1 MNSHFNYE
9 ISNNI
14 VRPSSWRLEINLR
27 VNFMEK
33 IDLTDIWMTFFW
45 FPSRRGEQLINPA
58 CSVLDSS
65 SLLPAPSPLGTDKKS
80 NFFSFWILH
89 WMYVKGCSTKRQ
101 WKAQVS
107 FFKNYKPR
115 SLIKNMTIS
124 HSASDQIY
132 DATRI
137 HFQGST
143 QGLPESIWDW
153 ITWNQF

>member
-1 MNSHFNYE
+1 
-9 ISNNI
+9 
-14 VRPSSWRLEINLR
+14 
-27 VNFMEK
+27 
-33 IDLTDIWMTFFW
+33 MTFFW
-45 FPSRRGEQLINPA
+45 FPSRRGEQLINPS

-65 SLLPAPSPLGTDKKS
+65 SLLPAPSPLRINKKS
-80 NFFSFWILH
+80 NFFLFGYCTECTSKAVVL
-89 WMYVKGCSTKRQ
+89 KGNGRHKS
-101 WKAQVS
+101 S

-143 QGLPESIWDW
+143 QGLQESI
-153 ITWNQF
+153 